1 MKNFKIENNGIVSE
15 YFQKLN
21 IYDFESAAHFIAH
34 LSYRRN
40 KDKTNIW
47 CVFEE
52 HAGTCSTKH
61 AVLRKLALEN
71 HQKDFKLMLGIF
83 KMDEIYAP
91 SISETL
97 KKYDLSYIPEAHN
110 YLKIEDSYF
119 DFTKPKAKYL
129 DFSDSILF
137 ETEIEFDEINTKKVK
152 IHKDFL
158 AKWTSQNTKYN
169 LEEIWKI
176 REKCIEDLQTF
187 R

>member
-1 MKNFKIENNGIVSE
+1 
-15 YFQKLN
+15 
-21 IYDFESAAHFIAH
+21 
-34 LSYRRN
+34 
-40 KDKTNIW
+40 
-47 CVFEE
+47 
-52 HAGTCSTKH
+52 
-61 AVLRKLALEN
+61 
-71 HQKDFKLMLGIF
+71 MLGIF
-83 KMDEIYAP
+83 KMDEIYTPA
-91 SISETL
+91 ISETL
-97 KKYDLSYIPEAHN
+97 KKYELSYIPEAHN

-176 REKCIEDLQTF
+176 REMCIEDLQTF